1 MFASPNR
8 AIGKHMLY
16 PVSHEKQGHEICL
29 PHRTGRLAN
38 ICYILP
44 GGLDRSGSHENI
56 LNHHKLN
63 FIH

>member
-16 PVSHEKQGHEICL
+16 PVSMQDEGYEIYL
-29 PHRTGRLAN
+29 PHRIGRLAN

-44 GGLDRSGSHENI
+44 GGSTGPVSVQDLQTKNT
-56 LNHHKLN
+56 N
-63 FIH
+63 

>member
-16 PVSHEKQGHEICL
+16 PESVQDEGYEIYL

-38 ICYILP
+38 RCYI
-44 GGLDRSGSHENI
+44 R
-56 LNHHKLN
+56 
-63 FIH
+63 